1 MREDDRKIETIEA
14 KGREK
19 EQGIERERDE
29 GDGKVMG

>member
-1 MREDDRKIETIEA
+1 MREEDRKRIEA
-14 KGREK
+14 KGREE